1 MALYVAD
8 THALL
13 WYLAGSPQLSSP
25 ARSAFDGAASGSND
39 VVVPA
44 IVIAELVMLAEK
56 RRGIADLDR
65 VVAALR
71 AKPGFRLSSL
81 TPDLALRIQT
91 LTTFPDIH
99 DRLIVAEALDLDA
112 TIITR
117 DQVITASRLA
127 KVVW

>member
-25 ARSAFDGAASGSND
+25 ARSAFDAAASGSND

-56 RRGIADLDR
+56 RRGLADLDQ
-65 VVAALR
+65 VVATLR
-71 AKPGFRLSSL
+71 ARPGFRLSTL
-81 TPDLALRIQT
+81 TPELVLRIQKLT
-91 LTTFPDIH
+91 LLPDIH
-99 DRLIVAEALDLDA
+99 DRLIVAEALELDA

-117 DQVITASRLA
+117 DRAITSSGLV

>member
-25 ARSAFDGAASGSND
+25 ARSAFDAAASGSND

-56 RRGIADLDR
+56 RRGLADLDQ
-65 VVAALR
+65 VVATLR
-71 AKPGFRLSSL
+71 ARPGFRLSTL
-81 TPDLALRIQT
+81 TPELVLRIQKLT
-91 LTTFPDIH
+91 LLPDIH
-99 DRLIVAEALDLDA
+99 DRLIVAEALELDA
-112 TIITR
+112 PIITR
-117 DQVITASRLA
+117 DRAITSSGLV

>member
-25 ARSAFDGAASGSND
+25 ARSAFDAAASGSND

-56 RRGIADLDR
+56 RRGLADLDQ
-65 VVAALR
+65 VVATLR
-71 AKPGFRLSSL
+71 ARPGFRLSTL
-81 TPDLALRIQT
+81 TPELVLRTQRLT
-91 LTTFPDIH
+91 LLPDIH
-99 DRLIVAEALDLDA
+99 DRLIVAEALELDA

-117 DQVITASRLA
+117 DRAIIASGLA

>member
-25 ARSAFDGAASGSND
+25 ARSAFDAAASGSND

-56 RRGIADLDR
+56 RRGLADLDQ
-65 VVAALR
+65 VVATLR
-71 AKPGFRLSSL
+71 ARPGFRLSTL
-81 TPDLALRIQT
+81 TPELVLRIQKLT
-91 LTTFPDIH
+91 LHPDIH
-99 DRLIVAEALDLDA
+99 DRLIVAEALELDA

-117 DQVITASRLA
+117 DRAITSSGLV